1 MVKLPI
7 NVDIHNLIDDL
18 RIFSWEA
25 ADILIYY
32 SSMLKNSDFKKKII
46 KNTNLDDPVT
56 LADLKVNEIII
67 ERIKKNYKAINWEI
81 CRENVKNNLTILIEM
96 QRYILSL
103 MEQKI
108 LFMTGIS
115 LLYQQFILGLF

>member
-18 RIFSWEA
+18 RVLSWEA

-32 SSMLKNSDFKKKII
+32 SKMLKDSDLRKKII
-46 KNTNLDDPVT
+46 SNNDTTDPVT

-67 ERIKKNYKAINWEI
+67 KGLKKITKYKLGNTKRGK
-81 CRENVKNNLTILIEM
+81 CKN
-96 QRYILSL
+96 
-103 MEQKI
+103 
-108 LFMTGIS
+108 
-115 LLYQQFILGLF
+115 

>member
-7 NVDIHNLIDDL
+7 NVDINNLIDDL

-32 SSMLKNSDFKKKII
+32 SKMLKDSDLRKKII
-46 KNTNLDDPVT
+46 SNNDTTNPVT

-67 ERIKKNYKAINWEI
+67 QRIKENYKTINWEI
-81 CRENVKNNLTILIEM
+81 LSEENVKTDHYSFDRNAM
-96 QRYILSL
+96 D
-103 MEQKI
+103 
-108 LFMTGIS
+108 
-115 LLYQQFILGLF
+115 LGS